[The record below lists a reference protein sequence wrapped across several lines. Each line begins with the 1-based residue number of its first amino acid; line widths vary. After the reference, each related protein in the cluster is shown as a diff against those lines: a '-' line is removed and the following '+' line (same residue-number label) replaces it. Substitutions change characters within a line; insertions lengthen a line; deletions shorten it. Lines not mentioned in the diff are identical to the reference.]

1 MFRKYI
7 DELTDDEF
15 EKLIIPF
22 DKNIDAY
29 IQEYILY
36 DFIAFYIASGW
47 EREVLSQNDLKTE
60 CNTATDV
67 LSNVSNIKEYDFEKL
82 KKLLEVRFSLKII
95 SESPLEL
102 EKIKHTI

>member
-22 DKNIDAY
+22 DKNIDEY
-29 IQEYILY
+29 IKEYILY

-47 EREVLSQNDLKTE
+47 ERDVLSQTDLKTE

-67 LSNVSNIKEYDFEKL
+67 LANVSDTNEFDFEKL
-82 KKLLEVRFSLKII
+82 KRLLEVKFSLKVI

-102 EKIKHTI
+102 EKIKHSI

>member
-22 DKNIDAY
+22 DKNIDKY

-36 DFIAFYIASGW
+36 DFIAFYIASG
-47 EREVLSQNDLKTE
+47 
-60 CNTATDV
+60 
-67 LSNVSNIKEYDFEKL
+67 
-82 KKLLEVRFSLKII
+82 
-95 SESPLEL
+95 
-102 EKIKHTI
+102 

>member
-22 DKNIDAY
+22 DKNIDEY

-47 EREVLSQNDLKTE
+47 ERDVLSQTDLKTE

-67 LSNVSNIKEYDFEKL
+67 LANVSDIKEFNFEKL
-82 KKLLEVRFSLKII
+82 KRLLEVKFSLKII